1 LVCTILHTKST
12 GDRNGDSNPLSTF
25 RKNARILQKFAYIVA
40 LTQFPQE
47 CDFHDLGT
55 IIQAELSL
63 DEIGRPKPP
72 VAPDEAM
79 AELEFL

>member
-1 LVCTILHTKST
+1 ML
-12 GDRNGDSNPLSTF
+12 RN
-25 RKNARILQKFAYIVA
+25 FAYIGA
-40 LTQFPQE
+40 LTQFPPE
-47 CDFHDLGT
+47 CDFHDLGM

-79 AELEFL
+79 AELEFF